1 MPHSHTEKQ
10 RDDKGKTE
18 KKAKNKHWNKTY
30 QLAKL
35 L

>member
-1 MPHSHTEKQ
+1 MLYSHTEKQ
-10 RDDKGKTE
+10 RDDIRKQKR
-18 KKAKNKHWNKTY
+18 KHWNKTY